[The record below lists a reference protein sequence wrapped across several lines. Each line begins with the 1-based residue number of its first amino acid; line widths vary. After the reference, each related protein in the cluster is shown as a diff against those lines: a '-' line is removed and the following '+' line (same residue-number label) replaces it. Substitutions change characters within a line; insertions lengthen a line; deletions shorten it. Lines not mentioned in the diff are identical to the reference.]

1 LNKPIPDDLVK
12 ILAKDEE
19 KQRAIVE
26 KSTKDAGSAQARAI
40 GATAALSA
48 TPAANP
54 PTPTVSSR
62 VTPST
67 SGNVSGTGSTS
78 SKLAASP
85 SIVSTKTP
93 TSTATK
99 NGRINMVIQSI
110 PAFKGKKSQSAV
122 QPSNS
127 TTQATTKPSGSGAAS
142 QPTKNAEPTKAD
154 VAANKLN
161 VNATSFRPNPK
172 AVAFTPVIDH
182 PITRV
187 NSLTLF
193 ISVFRLPRTRLLVHR
208 RTHLPRPN
216 LRAYVNITYNAR
228 KPVISHRLSLQSSTS
243 PPVPNPFF
251 GKVGLKKTPVHVK
264 DDFNPFKFNKVAEAS
279 AVSAYQTFLS

>member
-1 LNKPIPDDLVK
+1 MNKPIPDDLVK

-19 KQRAIVE
+19 KQRAIIE

-54 PTPTVSSR
+54 PTPTVPSR
-62 VTPST
+62 VTSST
-67 SGNVSGTGSTS
+67 SGNVSGSTGSTS

-99 NGRINMVIQSI
+99 NGRINMVIQAI
-110 PAFKGKKSQSAV
+110 PPFKGKKSQPAG

-127 TTQATTKPSGSGAAS
+127 TTQATTKSSGSGAGA
-142 QPTKNAEPTKAD
+142 QPAKNAEPAKVDA
-154 VAANKLN
+154 AANKLN

-172 AVAFTPVIDH
+172 AVAFTPVI
-182 PITRV
+182 
-187 NSLTLF
+187 
-193 ISVFRLPRTRLLVHR
+193 
-208 RTHLPRPN
+208 
-216 LRAYVNITYNAR
+216 
-228 KPVISHRLSLQSSTS
+228 
-243 PPVPNPFF
+243 
-251 GKVGLKKTPVHVK
+251 
-264 DDFNPFKFNKVAEAS
+264 
-279 AVSAYQTFLS
+279 